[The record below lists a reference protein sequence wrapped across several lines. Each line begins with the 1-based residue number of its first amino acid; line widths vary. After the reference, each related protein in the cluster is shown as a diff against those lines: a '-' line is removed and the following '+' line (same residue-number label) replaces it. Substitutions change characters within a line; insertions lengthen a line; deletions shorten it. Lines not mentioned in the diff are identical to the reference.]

1 MNTEDLSQKVAMLI
15 AIEDIKNLKATYCN
29 YCDSNYDPKGLSN
42 LFVEDGVWDG
52 GPEFGKHTGKQA
64 IHDFFVSA
72 SGSIVFAAHLVMNPI
87 INVNGN
93 SGNGKW
99 RLLMP
104 CTVNNDDGTPES
116 RWLLSAYTEQ
126 YVKVGEKWL
135 FKSLIVDSQFYAAHL
150 DGWVNETT

>member
-1 MNTEDLSQKVAMLI
+1 MSTEDLSQKVARLI
-15 AIEDIKNLKATYCN
+15 AIEDIKNLKATYCT

-87 INVNGN
+87 IN
-93 SGNGKW
+93 GNGDFSCLARSMMKMALQSLAGYS
-99 RLLMP
+99 LLMQR
-104 CTVNNDDGTPES
+104 S
-116 RWLLSAYTEQ
+116 M
-126 YVKVGEKWL
+126 
-135 FKSLIVDSQFYAAHL
+135 
-150 DGWVNETT
+150 